1 MSERRREERLM
12 ASEGAFAAIES
23 SSKAGQ
29 IIDISKG
36 GICFRYI
43 DDRKDSKSESQTEKP
58 LSLVSMASYVGELDY
73 KIVGDYPVLN
83 ISPFSSMEFRR
94 CHVQFADLDDQK
106 TSELDY
112 YIHKNVVR

>member
-1 MSERRREERLM
+1 MSERRTEERHM
-12 ASEGAFAAIES
+12 AAEGAFAAIEA

-43 DDRKDSKSESQTEKP
+43 DDRKDSDSEPQAEQP
-58 LSLVSMASYVGELDY
+58 LSLVSMTSYVGELHY

-94 CHVQFADLDDQK
+94 CHVQFDDLDTQK

-112 YIHKNVVR
+112 YIHKNRE